1 MKDDQG
7 FTKKQKTE
15 LGEMFADLFKEV
27 VLPSLEILSDRLD
40 GIEQRLNK
48 IETRLKSLEDKM
60 DEVWAELN
68 DLKRRIKDL
77 EMSTVEMRSYLGL
90 KARVEILE
98 QRVGIAAL

>member
-1 MKDDQG
+1 MKNDQG

-40 GIEQRLNK
+40 RIEKRLDSMEK
-48 IETRLKSLEDKM
+48 RLKSLEDKI

-68 DLKRRIKDL
+68 DLKRRVKDL
-77 EMSTVEMRSYLGL
+77 EMSTVEMKSYLNL
-90 KARVEILE
+90 KARVSVLE
-98 QRVGIAAL
+98 RRVGIATL